1 MSANKVRSNQILCLL
16 QLCTESLL
24 STYTVEINSKKFRV
38 DRDKSDFFQ
47 VSDHCEDHKHHPYIL
62 STVYIY
68 DYFISSHS
76 IILWLSVSSKY
87 KKKNYKKAR
96 DYRISFIIQND
107 TERTVLQCCDGSCCK
122 GGGMGGV
129 GGGGGG
135 GGGGGL
141 TVLVCNDEDDD
152 DVPLSQNIFLLR
164 TLGLILQ
171 S

>member
-1 MSANKVRSNQILCLL
+1 MKMSANKVRSNQILCLL

-87 KKKNYKKAR
+87 KKKITKKLE
-96 DYRISFIIQND
+96 IIAFLSSSKM
-107 TERTVLQCCDGSCCK
+107 TLKELFYSVVMAAVAKEEGW
-122 GGGMGGV
+122 V
-129 GGGGGG
+129 G
-135 GGGGGL
+135 
-141 TVLVCNDEDDD
+141 
-152 DVPLSQNIFLLR
+152 
-164 TLGLILQ
+164 
-171 S
+171 